1 MQQNKPVSIPMEE
14 VEVSTNNEDEQRL
27 IPGYTVRVFDNEPY
41 IVPLVLEPSTN
52 QALAA
57 VRERAAIDALQEEG
71 GVSFSGFVWSSYYPL
86 NVSAPVDFLSAH

>member
-1 MQQNKPVSIPMEE
+1 MEE
-14 VEVSTNNEDEQRL
+14 VELSTQDEERL
-27 IPGYTVRVFDNEPY
+27 IPGYTVRVFDNKSY

-71 GVSFSGFVWSSYYPL
+71 GVSFSGFV
-86 NVSAPVDFLSAH
+86 